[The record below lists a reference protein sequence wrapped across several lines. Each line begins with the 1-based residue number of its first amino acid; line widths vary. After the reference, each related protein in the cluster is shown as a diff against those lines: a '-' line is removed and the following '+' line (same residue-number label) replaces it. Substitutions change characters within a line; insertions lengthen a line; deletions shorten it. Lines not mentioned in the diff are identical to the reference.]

1 MNRFPIAVLAFAMV
15 FAAAGCGGN
24 EKAEVPK
31 ATVEPPKEP
40 LTILTNMPD
49 DKPKN

>member
-1 MNRFPIAVLAFAMV
+1 MNRFPILALVIAVV

-24 EKAEVPK
+24 EKAELPK
-31 ATVEPPKEP
+31 NNVEPPKEP

-49 DKPKN
+49 DKPKK

>member
-1 MNRFPIAVLAFAMV
+1 MNRFPIGVLAFAIA
-15 FAAAGCGGN
+15 FAVAGCGGN

-31 ATVEPPKEP
+31 TTVEPPKEP

-49 DKPKN
+49 DKPKK